1 MKIDWYC
8 LCYNEEFII
17 PWIVQYWEKI
27 RKDGIDLHVYVWDN
41 YSTDKSVEILSKY
54 DWITV
59 NYFKTEGQDDIRQA
73 MIKNTVW
80 KNSKGKA
87 DFVCVTDFDEII
99 WSNDLKSELQ
109 KMKDGG
115 YNVLGTQWF
124 AFCGDEIP
132 VYTEDKYLH
141 QLVGKGYKQ
150 YINHM
155 PQYKDLGKFMII
167 DPNLIET
174 MNWSVGNHI
183 CNPKPQMKLYIS
195 DKIVAFHVNKGLSE
209 DYFVNKRKIM
219 GKNLSENNR
228 KCNMCYEYNFPEE
241 KSRKEYREYQKN
253 SFDINLIYDD
263 RHYNN

>member
-41 YSTDKSVEILSKY
+41 YSTDKSVEMLSKY

-124 AFCGDEIP
+124 AFCGDKIP
-132 VYTEDKYLH
+132 EYSEDKYLH
-141 QLVGKGYKQ
+141 QLVKRGYRQ
-150 YINHM
+150 EINHM
-155 PQYKDLGKFMII
+155 PEYKDFGKFMII
-167 DPNLIET
+167 DPNKIDD
-174 MNWSVGNHI
+174 MHWSVGNHI
-183 CNPKPQMKLYIS
+183 CNPSPEIKLYIS
-195 DKIVAFHVNKGLSE
+195 YKIVAFHVNKGLSE
-209 DYFVNKRKIM
+209 DYFVGKRKIM
-219 GKNLSENNR
+219 GANLSKTNR
-228 KCNMCYEYNFPEE
+228 QYNMCYEYNFPEE
-241 KSRKEYREYQKN
+241 KSREEYREYIKKSVEICN
-253 SFDINLIYDD
+253 FFN
-263 RHYNN
+263 